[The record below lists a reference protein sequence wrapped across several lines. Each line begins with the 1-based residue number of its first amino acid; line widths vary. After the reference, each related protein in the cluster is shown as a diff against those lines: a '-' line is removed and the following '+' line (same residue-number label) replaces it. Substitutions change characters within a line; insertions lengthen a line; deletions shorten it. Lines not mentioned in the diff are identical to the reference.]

1 MAEKALVEKKP
12 EERQLGKKEET
23 ESRMQ
28 LTSVQ
33 KCALLLI
40 AFGTDIAGE
49 IMRNFTEKEGEKISI
64 AIATM
69 HNVPV
74 DVLSETIEEFYQMM
88 MANKY
93 IIQGGI
99 HYAREALEHAF
110 GLKKAEEILKRV
122 EAATEVS
129 AFYLLQTVD
138 DKQLLNFLQNEHPQ
152 TAALILANLKPQ
164 QSANILSELPEEYQ
178 YEIAYRVA
186 TMEKT
191 SPELIEDIED
201 VLREQMGS
209 IFGGGLSKTGGAETV
224 AEILNSVSR
233 TSEKNILNNLR
244 ERDADL
250 ATEINDLMFIF
261 EDLIALPSTAIQTIL
276 KEIQS
281 NTIALAL
288 KATTPELRDKIFAN
302 MSERASAMLKE
313 ELDYMGPVRLKD
325 VEDAQKSILDVAR
338 RLEETGEIQL
348 ARGEEEELV
357 E

>member
-1 MAEKALVEKKP
+1 MAEEL
-12 EERQLGKKEET
+12 KEVATTAEPMVLSAM
-23 ESRMQ
+23 E
-28 LTSVQ
+28 
-33 KCALLLI
+33 KCALLMVS
-40 AFGTDIAGE
+40 FGSEIAGE
-49 IMRNFTEKEGEKISI
+49 IMRNFTEKEGEKLSI

-69 HNVPV
+69 YNVPV
-74 DVLSETIEEFYQMM
+74 DTLSKTIEEFYQMM

-93 IIQGGI
+93 IVQGGLG
-99 HYAREALEHAF
+99 YAREALEKAY

-164 QSANILSELPEEYQ
+164 QAASILSELPEEYQ

-201 VLREQMGS
+201 VLRDQMGS
-209 IFGGGLSKTGGAETV
+209 IFGGGLSKTGGVGTV

-233 TSEKNILNNLR
+233 TSEKNILTNLR

-250 ATEINDLMFIF
+250 ASEINDLMFIF
-261 EDLIALPSTAIQTIL
+261 EDLISLQGGVIQSIL
-276 KEIQS
+276 KEVQS
-281 NTIALAL
+281 NSIALAL
-288 KATTPELRDKIFAN
+288 KATSPELRDKVFEN
-302 MSERASAMLKE
+302 MSERAASMLKE
-313 ELDYMGPVRLKD
+313 ELDYMGAVRLKD
-325 VEDAQKSILDVAR
+325 VEAAQKDILDVAR
-338 RLEETGEIQL
+338 RLEESGEIQL
-348 ARGEEEELV
+348 TRGDEEELIGA
-357 E
+357 